1 MHFYEFISY
10 EYWICFVNKKKYLLI
25 SFSLSRVAS
34 QFLYFVVIF
43 IILSSSLVVKWER
56 ENWNL
61 FDCEGERRKIKQRRK
76 VYHFHWVAVVLR
88 EGKIE
93 SSVLFIVKLPFPS
106 PSSTSSSSS
115 LRVFEVQGCCWII
128 LSPLNINLSL
138 LRHA

>member
-1 MHFYEFISY
+1 MFCEQEKMFTHFI
-10 EYWICFVNKKKYLLI
+10 
-25 SFSLSRVAS
+25 FSLARC
-34 QFLYFVVIF
+34 QPIF
-43 IILSSSLVVKWER
+43 IFCCYFYYFKFLIGGEMRTWELKFIWLR
-56 ENWNL
+56 Y
-61 FDCEGERRKIKQRRK
+61 EGERRKIKQRRK

-106 PSSTSSSSS
+106 PSSSSSS